1 MSDRSDYRIRLFG
14 RDGFP
19 MGTRLIATESV
30 TEAVLLAA
38 EIATASE
45 AADFSITPLPPKVL
59 KHLVVG

>member
-1 MSDRSDYRIRLFG
+1 
-14 RDGFP
+14 

-38 EIATASE
+38 KIATESE